1 MWNGAYGYE
10 YVPATGL
17 YHVGAREYD
26 PRTARW
32 LQRDPIDATSGDPNL
47 YRYCGNDPVN
57 YTDPS
62 GLKTMVLSLC
72 DTEIDLLNA
81 LGGGLLGSG
90 GGLEYALR
98 KENRP
103 DKYGGAR
110 LGYPDPNARYGWA
123 RTFHIDRDRS
133 GQVHFN
139 ADAGFLKRFNH
150 KPLPDWAYHL
160 GQNRVLRGVARG
172 AGVVGVALDAYD
184 IATASPEDR
193 GRAIGGAVGGAIG
206 SAIGASIG
214 SALLPGV
221 GTVIGGAVGGVA
233 GSVLGQWIGS
243 RF

>member
-1 MWNGAYGYE
+1 MEEA
-10 YVPATGL
+10 
-17 YHVGAREYD
+17 VGRG
-26 PRTARW
+26 P
-32 LQRDPIDATSGDPNL
+32 
-47 YRYCGNDPVN
+47 
-57 YTDPS
+57 
-62 GLKTMVLSLC
+62 LKYL
-72 DTEIDLLNA
+72 
-81 LGGGLLGSG
+81 
-90 GGLEYALR
+90 
-98 KENRP
+98 
-103 DKYGGAR
+103 
-110 LGYPDPNARYGWA
+110 
-123 RTFHIDRDRS
+123 H
-133 GQVHFN
+133 
-139 ADAGFLKRFNH
+139 H